1 MPSAEL
7 LATLADMPAKEYLK
21 HFCLDYYLSEALQCD
36 STDKLQ
42 DFWQDVLDG
51 SHLKSKAYDF
61 KRVMATAENRRSF
74 VLFQTQ
80 TRLGWTLELRTRL
93 KLVTSKPEVLAVT
106 VLDFYD
112 MLVLLLPD
120 FPLDLLVDAADLAMP
135 DAAKFRVLGQQMPSA
150 EPTVGASLAAALY
163 AGEILLLGYFVG
175 WKVFEL
181 LREHYTAGPAD
192 SCSRMVLVKLLRD
205 KLCSLHAWPS
215 EGALQSFLGA
225 LPAAAKDDLT
235 LKQAL
240 RAMARDFEMVPPP
253 IPESLLKALRGELM

>member
-74 VLFQTQ
+74 VEL
-80 TRLGWTLELRTRL
+80 LRTRL

-135 DAAKFRVLGQQMPSA
+135 VVDRRG
-150 EPTVGASLAAALY
+150 G
-163 AGEILLLGYFVG
+163 G
-175 WKVFEL
+175 
-181 LREHYTAGPAD
+181 RE
-192 SCSRMVLVKLLRD
+192 
-205 KLCSLHAWPS
+205 
-215 EGALQSFLGA
+215 
-225 LPAAAKDDLT
+225 
-235 LKQAL
+235 
-240 RAMARDFEMVPPP
+240 MARGPLHQFLWNV
-253 IPESLLKALRGELM
+253 